1 MVRLGEVRN
10 LLSFA
15 LRYPGFLRRRVT
27 VAQARSEIRHRLAHR
42 GDNLLR
48 WVRRAVYDRPASPYR
63 ALLHLAGCAWDDL
76 ERDVR
81 KDGVEAT
88 LLALRRAGVYVSYE
102 EFKGRQPIVR
112 HGREIPTG
120 PGAFDNPFRGAALE
134 RTTGGSTGN
143 PTRVMVDLDY
153 FSSRAANLAVVDD
166 VHGVLDTPWG
176 LWFGV
181 LPDCGPNVVLSRLP
195 YAPPPERWFT
205 PVASGELR
213 RSWRMRLGNAV
224 VVRGARWSGRPIPA
238 PEPVPLEGAGTIAR
252 WMWETVRR
260 RGRCLLKTYVSLA
273 MRVSRAAME
282 QGLSLQGAVFT
293 GGGEPPTEAKVRAIE
308 RSGATFLPTYFFAEG
323 GPVGAACRAAKG
335 VNDLHLLED
344 RLALVPFPRP
354 MGATSVDAFL
364 FTTLLPS
371 APKLLLN
378 VESDDYGVVEER
390 RCGCGLE
397 AEGYGRHVRDI
408 RSFGKLTSDGMT
420 LIGSEALRVLED
432 VLPSRFAASPLDF
445 QLIEAEDAD
454 ALTRLLLVVSP
465 RVAADDDE
473 IVSAMLDG
481 LAQGPPAAD
490 LARAIWRQAGT
501 VRVIRREP
509 SATVVGK
516 SRPLGLRSR
525 DEVA

>member
-1 MVRLGEVRN
+1 
-10 LLSFA
+10 
-15 LRYPGFLRRRVT
+15 
-27 VAQARSEIRHRLAHR
+27 
-42 GDNLLR
+42 
-48 WVRRAVYDRPASPYR
+48 
-63 ALLHLAGCAWDDL
+63 
-76 ERDVR
+76 
-81 KDGVEAT
+81 
-88 LLALRRAGVYVSYE
+88 
-102 EFKGRQPIVR
+102 
-112 HGREIPTG
+112 
-120 PGAFDNPFRGAALE
+120 
-134 RTTGGSTGN
+134 
-143 PTRVMVDLDY
+143 
-153 FSSRAANLAVVDD
+153 
-166 VHGVLDTPWG
+166 
-176 LWFGV
+176 
-181 LPDCGPNVVLSRLP
+181 
-195 YAPPPERWFT
+195 
-205 PVASGELR
+205 
-213 RSWRMRLGNAV
+213 
-224 VVRGARWSGRPIPA
+224 
-238 PEPVPLEGAGTIAR
+238 
-252 WMWETVRR
+252 
-260 RGRCLLKTYVSLA
+260 
-273 MRVSRAAME
+273 
-282 QGLSLQGAVFT
+282 
-293 GGGEPPTEAKVRAIE
+293 
-308 RSGATFLPTYFFAEG
+308 
-323 GPVGAACRAAKG
+323 
-335 VNDLHLLED
+335 
-344 RLALVPFPRP
+344 
-354 MGATSVDAFL
+354 VDAFL

-445 QLIEAEDAD
+445 QLIEAEDDD

-516 SRPLGLRSR
+516 SQPLGLRSR